1 MHFQKRIGLFNDE
14 IIPLLKAPSKVTYMG
29 YTTNN
34 TAADEYKKLVIGC
47 ENGELLFYDIAN
59 IRAPKL
65 INEYK
70 LNGKVVTC
78 KEIGI
83 FYGMV
88 DAY

>member
-1 MHFQKRIGLFNDE
+1 M
-14 IIPLLKAPSKVTYMG
+14 
-29 YTTNN
+29 
-34 TAADEYKKLVIGC
+34 IGC